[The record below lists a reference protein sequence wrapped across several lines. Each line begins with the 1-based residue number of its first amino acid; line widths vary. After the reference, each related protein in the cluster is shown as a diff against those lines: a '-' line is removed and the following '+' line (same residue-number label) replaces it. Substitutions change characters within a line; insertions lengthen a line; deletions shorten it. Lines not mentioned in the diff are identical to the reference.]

1 MAAPSQMHRKK
12 YIYLKRVH
20 PQKKLSEGYVMHYI
34 LLTRENFLAKPFKD
48 IICVFFQCSS
58 YRNNKASAI
67 NLKAAF
73 CWACS
78 LCSEVAPTLHAACCM
93 LHAVGVGCSFQSG
106 IKTLCHISGSGP
118 SSSYNYR
125 VFFHF
130 FSVLLACVKI
140 LKREPFGQAFFF
152 AFLARLTATD
162 RQQLPN
168 NK

>member
-93 LHAVGVGCSFQSG
+93 QLGLGAAFSLGLRPFATFQDLAHLLHIITECFS
-106 IKTLCHISGSGP
+106 I
-118 SSSYNYR
+118 
-125 VFFHF
+125 FFRYFWH
-130 FSVLLACVKI
+130 A
-140 LKREPFGQAFFF
+140 
-152 AFLARLTATD
+152 
-162 RQQLPN
+162 
-168 NK
+168 

>member
-1 MAAPSQMHRKK
+1 MRHQNASGRASRKKFLSAIRCNFVGWLHHRKCTVK
-12 YIYLKRVH
+12 NIYILKEFIH
-20 PQKKLSEGYVMHYI
+20 KLSEGYVMHYI

-93 LHAVGVGCSFQSG
+93 QLGLGAAFSLGLRPFATFQDLAHLLHIITECFS
-106 IKTLCHISGSGP
+106 I
-118 SSSYNYR
+118 
-125 VFFHF
+125 FFRYFWH
-130 FSVLLACVKI
+130 A
-140 LKREPFGQAFFF
+140 
-152 AFLARLTATD
+152 
-162 RQQLPN
+162 
-168 NK
+168 